1 MLKFLDHLLGGFTA
15 KTSFRISA
23 YAKLSDRLLGGKEA
37 KLMYILKFLD
47 HLLGGFTAK
56 TTFRIPTPCETFGS
70 SNRRERSQT
79 HVYILIFLYHLLGVF
94 TAKTTLRISKCLKTF
109 GLFTR
114 WFYRENDPPKILKQ
128 TLYQVGYREND
139 PHTAKTPFR
148 VPRKRPL
155 P

>member
-1 MLKFLDHLLGGFTA
+1 MLGHFVSAFTGR
-15 KTSFRISA
+15 TTVRISA
-23 YAKLSDRLLGGKEA
+23 PWETLGRLLGTKQA
-37 KLMYILKFLD
+37 KSVYISKFLY
-47 HLLGGFTAK
+47 HFLSAFTAK
-56 TTFRIPTPCETFGS
+56 TTIRIPTPCETFGS

-128 TLYQVGYREND
+128 TLYQGVN
-139 PHTAKTPFR
+139 AKTTLI
-148 VPRKRPL
+148 PRKRPFE
-155 P
+155 